1 MSLYDEVPLSD
12 LDRKARQV
20 FGEQVVPKSLAQQAV
35 FHGLPRYVSEYL
47 IAKYV
52 RPETWQDDLAKVQ
65 AKIKD
70 LLPDIERRELVKD
83 RLLRMGE
90 TVLIDYVEAR
100 VDLKNGQRWA
110 RVPAINDE
118 KVRVSAVL
126 LEQHSGLL
134 LGGLW
139 GTAKLRYAPEV
150 AADAPNE
157 LTAFTPFQVGPPDL
171 ATYRAGRSQF
181 TTDEW
186 LGLMLQSAGYAPPA
200 FPNRRQQLL
209 LLARLVPLVE
219 RNVNL
224 VELGPRQT
232 GKTFLLR
239 NVSPRTFTISGGKTT
254 PANLF
259 VNLATRAVGILGTR
273 KVVVFDEIA
282 HTTFGDE
289 DATISTLKDYM
300 ESGQFSR
307 GAKSFAADASL
318 VFTGN
323 LDVDGEQ
330 PDPRYRHLFE
340 PLPKELIDS
349 AFLDR
354 VQGYLPGWEVPKI
367 TPAALANGVGFVT
380 DYFGEVLVKLREDDF
395 QDRIQA
401 LESAAG
407 MTRRDQVAVQRTA
420 SGLIKLVYPDG
431 KVSDEELHEVV
442 ALACEL
448 RQRVHNQLT
457 EIAPGEFKPRLIG
470 CGGVTEHT
478 AVDLRLVRE
487 VLPQDDR
494 LNREA
499 VIGAVTGL
507 SVIMQ
512 DGTIRDSSISLIQ
525 VSAFSKDHR
534 GKGSLEVTG
543 SHGRVLTDSVRTA
556 YNIVRTRFREFAINE
571 KRLQDQQVAVH
582 LVRIAEPKEGP
593 SAGLAF
599 VVGIVSALTGR
610 PIKPAV
616 AMTGEVTLHGEVIGV
631 GGVPWKI
638 RAAAKAGR
646 KLVLIPAENA
656 KEVAQVP
663 NDVLAKV
670 EVVPVKTI
678 QEALERVLLEALTV
692 EAEDRARLESTA

>member
-1 MSLYDEVPLSD
+1 MSLYDEVSLSA
-12 LDRKARQV
+12 LDRKAREV
-20 FGEQVVPKSLAQQAV
+20 YGERVVVKSLAQQTA

-52 RPETWQDDLAKVQ
+52 KPESWKDDLAKVQ
-65 AKIKD
+65 TKIKD
-70 LLPDIERRELVKD
+70 LLPDLERRELVKD
-83 RLLRMGE
+83 RLLRLGE
-90 TVLIDYVEAR
+90 TILIDYVEAR
-100 VDLKNGQRWA
+100 VDLKSGQRWA
-110 RVPAINDE
+110 RVQAISDD
-118 KVRVSAVL
+118 KVRVSAGL
-126 LEQHSGLL
+126 MEQNPGLL

-139 GTAKLRYAPEV
+139 GTAKLKYAPEV

-157 LTAFTPFQVGPPDL
+157 LNAFTPFQIGPPDV
-171 ATYRAGRSQF
+171 AAYRSGRSQF
-181 TTDEW
+181 TTEEW
-186 LGLMLQSAGYAPPA
+186 IALILQSAGYAPQA

-209 LLARLVPLVE
+209 LLTRLVPLVE
-219 RNVNL
+219 RNVCL

-239 NVSPRTFTISGGKTT
+239 NLSPRTFTISGGRTT

-323 LDVDGEQ
+323 LDIDGEQ

-340 PLPKELIDS
+340 PLPRQLIDS

-395 QDRIQA
+395 QDRVQA
-401 LESAAG
+401 LEFAAG
-407 MTRRDQVAVQRTA
+407 MTRRDQVAVQRIG
-420 SGLIKLVYPDG
+420 SGLIKLLYPDG
-431 KVSDEELHEVV
+431 KLTDLELHEVV

-448 RQRVHNQLT
+448 RQRVHNQLV

-470 CGGVTEHT
+470 CNDLTEHIAT
-478 AVDLRLVRE
+478 DVRVARE
-487 VLPQDDR
+487 IMPQDDR

-499 VIGAVTGL
+499 VVGAVTGL
-507 SVIMQ
+507 SVIMK
-512 DGTIRDSSISLIQ
+512 DDAIRDSSISLIQ

-534 GKGSLEVTG
+534 AKGSLEVTG
-543 SHGRVLTDSVRTA
+543 SHGRVLSDSVRTA
-556 YNIVRTRFREFAINE
+556 YTIVRTKFREFGISE
-571 KRLQDQQVAVH
+571 KRLQDQHVAVH

-610 PIKPAV
+610 PVKPGS
-616 AMTGEVTLHGEVIGV
+616 AMTGEVTLHGEVLSV

-638 RAAAKAGR
+638 RAAVKAGR

-663 NDVLAKV
+663 NDLLAKV

-678 QEALERVLLEALTV
+678 QEALGLVLLEPILPETG
-692 EAEDRARLESTA
+692 EQ

>member
-1 MSLYDEVPLSD
+1 MSLYDDVALSD
-12 LDRKARQV
+12 LDRKGRQV
-20 FGEQVVPKSLAQQAV
+20 FGEHVVVKSLAQQTV

-52 RPETWQDDLAKVQ
+52 KPESWKDDLANVQ
-65 AKIKD
+65 TKIKD

-83 RLLRMGE
+83 RLLRQGE
-90 TVLIDYVEAR
+90 TIVIDYVEVR
-100 VDLKNGQRWA
+100 VDLKSGQRWA
-110 RVPAINDE
+110 RVQAISDD
-118 KVRVSAVL
+118 KVRVSTAVT
-126 LEQHSGLL
+126 EPNPGLL
-134 LGGLW
+134 LGGQW
-139 GTAKLRYAPEV
+139 GTAKLKYAPEV
-150 AADAPNE
+150 DADAPNE
-157 LTAFTPFQVGPPDL
+157 LVSFIPFQIGPPDL
-171 ATYRAGRSQF
+171 AAYRAGRSQF
-181 TTDEW
+181 STDEW
-186 LGLMLQSAGYAPPA
+186 IGLMLQSAGYAPQA

-209 LLARLVPLVE
+209 LLSRLVPLVE

-239 NVSPRTFTISGGKTT
+239 NVSPRTFTISGGRTT

-323 LDVDGEQ
+323 LDVEGEQ
-330 PDPRYRHLFE
+330 PHPRYRHLFE
-340 PLPKELIDS
+340 PLPGELIDS

-354 VQGYLPGWEVPKI
+354 LHGYLPGWEIPKI

-380 DYFGEVLVKLREDDF
+380 DYFGEVLAKMREEDF
-395 QDRIQA
+395 QDRIQS
-401 LESAAG
+401 LEFTAG
-407 MTRRDQVAVQRTA
+407 MTQRDQVAVQRIA
-420 SGLIKLVYPDG
+420 SGLIKLLYPDG
-431 KVSDEELHEVV
+431 KLSDEELHEV
-442 ALACEL
+442 AGLACEL
-448 RQRVHNQLT
+448 RQRVHNQLS

-470 CGGVTEHT
+470 FNGLTEHG
-478 AVDLRLVRE
+478 APDLRVARE
-487 VLPQDDR
+487 LLPQEDR

-507 SVIMQ
+507 SVIMEE
-512 DGTIRDSSISLIQ
+512 GVVRESGLSLIQ
-525 VSAFSKDHR
+525 VSAFSK

-543 SHGRVLTDSVRTA
+543 AHGRVLTDSVRTA
-556 YNIVRTRFREFAINE
+556 YNIVRTRFREFGISE
-571 KRLQDQQVAVH
+571 KRLQEQQVAVH
-582 LVRIAEPKEGP
+582 LVRIAESKERP
-593 SAGLAF
+593 SAGLPF

-610 PIKPAV
+610 PVKPASAV
-616 AMTGEVTLHGEVIGV
+616 TGEVTLHGEVIGV
-631 GGVPWKI
+631 GGIPWKI

-663 NDVLAKV
+663 DEDLAKLQ
-670 EVVPVKTI
+670 VVPVKTI
-678 QEALERVLLEALTV
+678 QEALEHMLLAPQTP
-692 EAEDRARLESTA
+692 EAEAQEKG